1 MKIKVSAVLFFII
14 SCFHAQEIKD
24 KDAFKKCRKGN
35 SKKVCLSDKD
45 KDGTL
50 FYLDQCA
57 EKAGPEENQGCP
69 WPDIDIDGVIDKY
82 DACPSVAGPEE
93 NIGCPWPDTDADG
106 ILDKDDACPTVA
118 GTAELKGCPEDD
130 CIDHIKFQKIAAENF
145 VLEQKK
151 VNYQALQ
158 KHFLQILKKI
168 NFDSE
173 ILLFL
178 NSNVSE
184 GEGPSKCPTLD
195 FPEYQ
200 EYSTSNFIWN
210 ESMLNAL
217 SKILDKTIF
226 PVSYNSW
233 WWGNG
238 GFYTEN
244 SREFRFLSK
253 SQINYINKLPLFF
266 DVKHGKIRYIKVKN
280 KRLERLPKD
289 FDQIIFREDGT
300 IVNGSY
306 EPEIILTISTKIE
319 VHTYIFKYDLNK
331 KDWLLTSDKGQII
344 TIK

>member
-1 MKIKVSAVLFFII
+1 MKVKVSIVLFFII

-24 KDAFKKCRKGN
+24 T
-35 SKKVCLSDKD
+35 
-45 KDGTL
+45 DG
-50 FYLDQCA
+50 
-57 EKAGPEENQGCP
+57 
-69 WPDIDIDGVIDKY
+69 
-82 DACPSVAGPEE
+82 
-93 NIGCPWPDTDADG
+93 DG
-106 ILDKDDACPTVA
+106 IWDKDDACPTVA
-118 GTAELKGCPEDD
+118 GKPELNGCPKDD
-130 CIDHIKFQKIAAENF
+130 CTDNSKLQKRNVENF
-145 VLEQKK
+145 VLQQKEI
-151 VNYQALQ
+151 NYLALQ

-195 FPEYQ
+195 FSEYQ

-217 SKILDKTIF
+217 SKTLDKTIF

-233 WWGNG
+233 WWRNG

-244 SREFRFLSK
+244 SREFIFLSK
-253 SQINYINKLPLFF
+253 SQINYINKLPLFS
-266 DVKHGKIRYIKVKN
+266 DVKHGRIRYIRVKN
-280 KRLERLPKD
+280 KKLEGLSKD
-289 FDQIIFREDGT
+289 FNQIIFREDGT

-319 VHTYIFKYDLNK
+319 VHTYHFKYDLNK
-331 KDWLLTSDKGQII
+331 KDWLLTSDKSQNNNN
-344 TIK
+344 